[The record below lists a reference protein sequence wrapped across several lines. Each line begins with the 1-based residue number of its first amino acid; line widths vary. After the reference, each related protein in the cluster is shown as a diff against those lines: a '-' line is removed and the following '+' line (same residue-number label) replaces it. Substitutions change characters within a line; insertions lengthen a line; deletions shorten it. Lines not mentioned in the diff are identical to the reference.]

1 MAANESVTK
10 RIFPVLGMSCA
21 SCAARVGRTLGE
33 QPGVRSAAVN
43 YAAATVAV
51 EYDAAA
57 TAPERLRQ
65 AVRDA
70 GYDLVVDLTDAAGKA
85 ESEHD
90 ARYRALK
97 RRVAAALA
105 LAVPLLVVGMLFM
118 HRTWSPWVTWLL
130 ATPLVFWLGS
140 GFFTG
145 AWRQLRHHSAN
156 MDTLVALSTGI
167 AYLFSLFNLFFPS
180 FWTARGIA
188 PHVYFRCV

>member
-21 SCAARVGRTLGE
+21 SCAARVERTLGE

-70 GYDLVVDLTDAAGKA
+70 GYDLVVDLTP
-85 ESEHD
+85 E
-90 ARYRALK
+90 RPRAS
-97 RRVAAALA
+97 
-105 LAVPLLVVGMLFM
+105 
-118 HRTWSPWVTWLL
+118 T
-130 ATPLVFWLGS
+130 TP
-140 GFFTG
+140 
-145 AWRQLRHHSAN
+145 
-156 MDTLVALSTGI
+156 GI
-167 AYLFSLFNLFFPS
+167 G
-180 FWTARGIA
+180 R
-188 PHVYFRCV
+188 